1 MGVVNTKSTLVTNAD
16 AAVQVLNKQTEDGGR
31 LREKIATVETVN
43 GDSIAS
49 TYRFFR
55 VKSSDRVSSL
65 LLDSDDIGAT
75 TIADFGLYDIAAAG
89 GAVVDADFFAS
100 AVSLKD
106 GALANTDITH
116 ESGVIDAAN
125 YGKQVWE
132 QLGLTADPKKVYDV
146 AATLTAAADAAGT
159 ITLRMRYSD
168 GN

>member
-16 AAVQVLNKQTEDGGR
+16 ATQQSLAAQIVDGGR
-31 LREKIATVETVN
+31 LREKVATLETAN

-55 VKSSDRVSSL
+55 VHSSHRVAEL
-65 LLDSDDIGAT
+65 IIDSDDIGTT

-106 GALANTDITH
+106 GALANTNITH
-116 ESGVIDAAN
+116 ESGVVDAAN
-125 YGKQVWE
+125 YGKAIWE
-132 QLGLTADPKKVYDV
+132 QLGLTSDPKKVYDV
-146 AATLTAAADAAGT
+146 VATLTAAADAAGT
-159 ITLRMRYSD
+159 ITLRMKYAD